1 MTCKTFRTAI
11 AASTMLAGT
20 FASLPAMAQ
29 EDAESYTIGVAIPSA
44 THGFMGGL
52 NWHAQDTISR
62 LGETYPNIEFVLS
75 TAGDAST
82 MVNDI
87 EDMVATRGIDALVV
101 LPFESE
107 PLTAPVQSVA
117 EQDIFVTVVD
127 RGLSEEGIED
137 LYVAGDNTGF
147 GRVAGEYF
155 AENLEEGDKI
165 VVLRGIPTT
174 LDNERVEAFEA
185 AIEGSGIEVL
195 DMQHGNWNR
204 DDAFN
209 VMQDYL
215 SRFPEIDAVWAADD
229 DMSIGAL
236 EAIAQAGRQ
245 DEMWV
250 VGGAGMKEIIQRMMD
265 GDPQLPVNV
274 TYPPAQIST
283 AIELTALALTSN
295 APVTGRF
302 IIGSQRITPENAEN
316 FYFPDSPF

>member
-1 MTCKTFRTAI
+1 MTRNTFRTAI

-20 FASLPAMAQ
+20 LAGLPAMAQ

-117 EQDIFVTVVD
+117 DQDIWVTVVD
-127 RGLSEEGIED
+127 RGLSEDGIED

-174 LDNERVEAFEA
+174 LDNERVEAFQA